1 MVAHPFLLL
10 DGHHSKMMVPYLK
23 YIYDPSHKWHSCFG
37 VPYATHVWQVADAS
51 FFNGAYKI
59 ELAKVKC
66 QYIEHR
72 NIPKVDP
79 SNIIPLLSMASN
91 CCN

>member
-66 QYIEHR
+66 QYIEH
-72 NIPKVDP
+72 
-79 SNIIPLLSMASN
+79 
-91 CCN
+91 